1 MILWLAGAAL
11 AGQIQVISPDG
22 PLRPGTPAVVH
33 VAAADDLGGP
43 APVAPTVTS
52 ADGRVRPIGPIEPGV
67 YAYAVVPPE
76 SGSLSL
82 LVDAYGEKHG
92 VALPIEPTPPSRL
105 EIPSRIDAMAGDP
118 LVRLRVTG
126 ADLPPPEALQ
136 VVVGE
141 GSVVGVEAVDGAL
154 EIRLSMPESPY
165 PRFVPVGVRDTRRD
179 ERPAWAAFRLRTR
192 VTLNL
197 QTEPGASLVVSVGR
211 RSYGPF
217 LADAT
222 GMVRPVI
229 EQWPGELSA
238 TAVLTDDLGNET
250 RTTLALT
257 GSAEA
262 SLVSLRTGEI
272 VAGRP
277 LPEIWLYGL
286 HSDGRTW
293 EGAPPF
299 CQTPG
304 AAALPVQGLGGGE
317 WRVPLPELPSLQ
329 DLRVRCVLGG
339 VAEVV
344 ERVAVGDEVPQR
356 LELRVWPEELS
367 TDFPVAE
374 VQAVLENARG
384 ERVPT
389 DGVRVYA
396 LTGAVA
402 RDEGPAG
409 LVWRGEYD
417 GRASVPGG
425 GDTLSARYDLPAGEG
440 PVAFLGVAHG
450 AVGRLGTVKV
460 FARASDA
467 SGRPLPGV
475 SVALDAGAEPATAV
489 TGSDGWAS
497 VEVVAPPGLGALV
510 LTARS
515 GDRTARGLAP
525 RGAPARGGPGSPD
538 LFVEKK
544 VPITTGRVAEIDVK
558 VDPDILYTGPRSVA
572 RIEVRIKD
580 RTGALVSEPPDA
592 LQLSAGTCGEWVG
605 TGDGGW
611 VCTYTPPPG
620 DVARVVDVAVRSES
634 ATTLARVQLEPRPID
649 RSALFAVGFVSNF
662 GVIASP
668 LITADVDYRL
678 PVWGRKMMLRAGVGY
693 YGASVK
699 VDTGVGTPA
708 DLRATIFP
716 LTVGV
721 VARGDFRGDAVWGG
735 LGGVVAPYIGEAR
748 FGTESVR
755 ELSVYPPGLAMI
767 AGLGRR
773 LGSGEVFTE
782 IRGTVIVSPG
792 GDFALTGP
800 VGGVGAVVGYRVIY

>member
-1 MILWLAGAAL
+1 
-11 AGQIQVISPDG
+11 
-22 PLRPGTPAVVH
+22 
-33 VAAADDLGGP
+33 
-43 APVAPTVTS
+43 
-52 ADGRVRPIGPIEPGV
+52 
-67 YAYAVVPPE
+67 
-76 SGSLSL
+76 
-82 LVDAYGEKHG
+82 
-92 VALPIEPTPPSRL
+92 
-105 EIPSRIDAMAGDP
+105 
-118 LVRLRVTG
+118 
-126 ADLPPPEALQ
+126 
-136 VVVGE
+136 
-141 GSVVGVEAVDGAL
+141 
-154 EIRLSMPESPY
+154 
-165 PRFVPVGVRDTRRD
+165 VRDTRRD
-179 ERPAWAAFRLRTR
+179 ERPAWAAIRLRTR

-197 QTEPGASLVVSVGR
+197 QTEAGASLVVNVGR

-238 TAVLTDDLGNET
+238 QAVLTDDLGNET

-262 SLVSLRTGEI
+262 SLVSLLTGEL
-272 VAGRP
+272 VPGRP
-277 LPEIWLYGL
+277 FPDVWLYGL
-286 HSDGRTW
+286 HGDGRPW

-304 AAALPVQGLGGGE
+304 AAALPVQGMGGGV
-317 WRVPLPELPSLQ
+317 WRVPLPELPALQ
-329 DLRVRCVLGG
+329 ELRVRCALGG
-339 VAEVV
+339 VAESVD
-344 ERVAVGDEVPQR
+344 RVAISDEVPQR

-374 VQAVLENARG
+374 VQALLENARG

-396 LTGAVA
+396 LTGAVT

-417 GRASVPGG
+417 GRAAVQGG
-425 GDTLSARYDLPAGEG
+425 GDTLSARYDLPPGKG
-440 PVAFLGVAHG
+440 PVTFLTVAHG

-460 FARASDA
+460 FARALDA
-467 SGRPLPGV
+467 TGRPLAGV
-475 SVALDAGAEPATAV
+475 KLALDAGDQPADAV

-497 VEVVAPPGLGALV
+497 VEVVAPPGLRALV
-510 LTARS
+510 LTAKA
-515 GDRTARGLAP
+515 GHVVARGFAP
-525 RGAPARGGPGSPD
+525 RGAASRGGPGSAD

-580 RTGALVSEPPDA
+580 RTGALVNDPPDA
-592 LQLSAGTCGEWVG
+592 LQLSEGACGDWEG

-649 RSALFAVGFVSNF
+649 RSALFGVGFVSNF

-668 LITADVDYRL
+668 LLTVDVDYRL
-678 PVWGRKMMLRAGVGY
+678 PLWGRKMMVRVGAGY
-693 YGASVK
+693 YGASAE
-699 VDTGVGTPA
+699 VDTGIDEPA
-708 DLRATIFP
+708 DLRTTIFP
-716 LTVGV
+716 ITVGLI
-721 VARGDFRGDAVWGG
+721 ARGDFRGDAVWGG
-735 LGGVVAPYIGEAR
+735 LGSVVAPYIGEAR

-755 ELSVYPPGLAMI
+755 EVSVYPPGLAMI
-767 AGLGRR
+767 GGLGRR

-782 IRGTVIVSPG
+782 LRATAIASPG